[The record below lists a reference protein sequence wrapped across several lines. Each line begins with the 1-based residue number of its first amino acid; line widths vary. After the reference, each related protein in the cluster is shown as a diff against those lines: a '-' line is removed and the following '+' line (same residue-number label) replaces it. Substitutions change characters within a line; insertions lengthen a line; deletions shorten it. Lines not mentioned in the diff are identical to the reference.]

1 VADKETTVLVES
13 ILGYVDWIK
22 TIEEQRGR
30 VSCFRYSRIL
40 IDFLIYIIR
49 KSIAF
54 KDVFTPDTL
63 EAFRASSGYKRACH
77 AIQALS
83 EYLYTQGRIDQPL
96 KISKAQP
103 PLPDLYE
110 QYLLYHQQSLQ
121 VCTAHLR
128 QVRKMLLRFHAYLQ
142 KQHIELCALGIEHLD
157 AFMATFKVAQ
167 SSLKNYRHYLRG
179 FLKYLYHER
188 GILKKDLAPLLVGPP
203 LFDQGKPPRFL
214 RHGELKKLFA
224 SLTLST
230 PLDIRDYALVHLSYT
245 LGLRPVEISRVTLDD
260 LSFKKRELALRD
272 RKADHPI
279 TLPVP
284 ENTLKAIAAYVLKAR
299 PKNSRYRHL
308 FLCHLFPYRPM
319 KAHYVV
325 QCLSRVMRKA
335 GLSSSGYWLRHTYA
349 QSLLQMGRSIYEIKE
364 MLGHQSIQASQRY
377 IHIHTDLM
385 RRVLFNEEL

>member
-13 ILGYVDWIK
+13 IQGYVDWIK

-96 KISKAQP
+96 KIPKAQP

-157 AFMATFKVAQ
+157 AFMATFNVAQ

-188 GILKKDLAPLLVGPP
+188 GILKKDLAPLFVGPP

-272 RKADHPI
+272 RKADYPI

-308 FLCHLFPYRPM
+308 FLCHVFPYRPM

-325 QCLSRVMRKA
+325 QCLSRVMKKA